1 MDGPEVPAEERARC
15 LTDLSAVN
23 ALTLAHRPTLA
34 WLARALADARPGA
47 RFTLLDVGYGQGDLL
62 RAVAAWAKRRGL
74 NAGLVGIDL
83 HPGSEATARAATA
96 AGVAIEYRT
105 ADVFGFEPD
114 RPIDLVV
121 SSLFTHHLDDRAVPA
136 FLGFMER
143 TAQRG
148 WFVNDLHRHALAYYG
163 FRALARLAGWHPI
176 VRYDGAVSVARSF
189 RREDWERAAAA
200 AGLDP
205 AAVAINRRFPFR
217 LCVGRLK

>member
-15 LTDLSAVN
+15 LADLGAIN
-23 ALTLAHRPTLA
+23 TLTLAHRPTLA
-34 WLARALADARPGA
+34 WLARALADAPGGA
-47 RFTLLDVGYGQGDLL
+47 RFTLLDIGYGQGDLL

-74 NAGLVGIDL
+74 DADLVGIDL
-83 HPGSEATARAATA
+83 HPGSEAAARAATP

-121 SSLFTHHLDDRAVPA
+121 SSLFTHHLDDSAVPA

-148 WFVNDLHRHALAYYG
+148 WFVNDLHRHTFAYYG

-189 RREDWERAAAA
+189 RRDDWERAAAA

-205 AAVAINRRFPFR
+205 AAVAISRRFPFR